1 MILSE
6 SEKASIN
13 EKFKEQGST
22 IETVDEWLKYESRLL
37 QEEIDSVYA
46 DFLNKRKILN
56 EIGKEQVQEELDNL

>member
-6 SEKASIN
+6 SEKTSIN
-13 EKFKEQGST
+13 EKFEEEGST
-22 IETVDEWLKYESRLL
+22 LEIVEEWLKYESRLL

-56 EIGKEQVQEELDNL
+56 EIGKEQVQKELDKL